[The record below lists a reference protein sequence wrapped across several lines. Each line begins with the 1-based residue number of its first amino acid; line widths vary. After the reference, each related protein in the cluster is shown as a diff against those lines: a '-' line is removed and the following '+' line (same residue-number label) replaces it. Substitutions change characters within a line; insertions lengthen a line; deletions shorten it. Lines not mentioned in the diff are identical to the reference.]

1 VVALGIAVAAT
12 FIPLAY
18 GVSTDVLSSK
28 IELARM
34 RPQLDALQA
43 QQASEKEALDR
54 LQIDE
59 PARHDRASLNDPTG
73 AR

>member
-1 VVALGIAVAAT
+1 
-12 FIPLAY
+12 
-18 GVSTDVLSSK
+18 VSTDVLSSK